1 MLAAIAGC
9 ASRTQTASPPPRELL
24 VVVTP
29 VINLSGDPQM
39 DTLRI
44 TDLLAS
50 EFVSFRYM
58 QVVPVNLSVA
68 ALAAH
73 GLTRIEAPEQAYRLG
88 RELGADAVIV
98 AAVTEWDPYDPPR
111 LGMVMQWYPIEPTT
125 RVHLDPTAVSR
136 QAADSATTAQAVEAV
151 GAPQRI
157 LTPIEAPDPNAVR
170 QVQRVF
176 NAAERRTE
184 REVREYA
191 RCRDRSESPYSWRR
205 YVKSQELFVR
215 YCGWSLIR
223 TMLQQVGR
231 DEADRNAGEGSA

>member
-1 MLAAIAGC
+1 MLAAVSGC
-9 ASRTQTASPPPRELL
+9 ASRTQSALPPPRELL

-50 EFVSFRYM
+50 EFLSFRQV
-58 QVVPVNLSVA
+58 QVVPVNLSAA
-68 ALAAH
+68 ALAAQ
-73 GLTRIEAPEQAYRLG
+73 GLARIESPEQAYQLG

-98 AAVTEWDPYDPPR
+98 AAVTEWDPYDPPV
-111 LGMVMQWYPIEPTT
+111 LGMVMQWYPIEPAT
-125 RVHLDPTAVSR
+125 RAHLDPTAVSR
-136 QAADSATTAQAVEAV
+136 QAVDAPSATQAAEAV
-151 GAPQRI
+151 GAPQRVW
-157 LTPIEAPDPNAVR
+157 TTADAPDPGAVR

-176 NAAERRTE
+176 QAAERRTE

-191 RCRDRSESPYSWRR
+191 RCRDRSDSPYAWRR

-231 DEADRNAGEGSA
+231 EEADRNAGEDSA